1 MLITAI
7 VIGQVSYYTPLLGS
21 NKERTRSTQTL
32 VNSRLYWIEGFSNG
46 NSFTSLYCVSKKLN
60 ILPLSWKCAIA
71 QVRCFKNGKTR
82 NVLSLIFLEIYR
94 VVDVMHGI

>member
-32 VNSRLYWIEGFSNG
+32 VNSDYTGLKDFQMGIALHPFIVFLKNLTFFLFRG
-46 NSFTSLYCVSKKLN
+46 NVQLL
-60 ILPLSWKCAIA
+60 
-71 QVRCFKNGKTR
+71 R
-82 NVLSLIFLEIYR
+82 
-94 VVDVMHGI
+94 